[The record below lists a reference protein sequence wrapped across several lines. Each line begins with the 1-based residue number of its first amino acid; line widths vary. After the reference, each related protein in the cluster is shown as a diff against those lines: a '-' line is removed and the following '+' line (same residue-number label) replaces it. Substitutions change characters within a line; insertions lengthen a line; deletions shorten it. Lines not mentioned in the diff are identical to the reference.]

1 MALLTVFQWSVSTNH
16 SLLSVGFSK
25 FLPTI
30 SFGSFVL
37 LFQFTFIFRRDFNG
51 DGETRDAI
59 NSGIFRDVNVINF
72 AGRFNASFHR
82 ETRKIA
88 LFFYIDIVNYR

>member
-1 MALLTVFQWSVSTNH
+1 MVREYKSFS
-16 SLLSVGFSK
+16 SLRGF
-25 FLPTI
+25 FEIFRTTI

-37 LFQFTFIFRRDFNG
+37 LFQFTVIFRGDFNG
-51 DGETRDAI
+51 DGETRDVI
-59 NSGIFRDVNVINF
+59 NSRVFRDVNVINF
-72 AGRFNASFHR
+72 AGRFNAGFHR